1 MEIKAYKTGL
11 FKAGGDLPLFI
22 KKHLPSLKEG
32 SIVAVSSKAAGL
44 WEGRTAPLNRKE
56 EIIKRSSDFY
66 LKTSLCYFT
75 VKDGM
80 VMTNA
85 GVDESNCEGGL
96 SLLPERP
103 YKTAERLRK
112 ELKKIYGVKKLGV
125 ILTDSMILPLRAGV
139 ISAAVGYAGFRGI
152 KDYRGKG
159 DIFGRKLKMT
169 MVDIA
174 DTLAAAAGLLMGEG
188 KERKPFAVIEDA
200 PVVFS
205 GGRKEGEIKYPL
217 KDDLY
222 YPFFKPYL
230 KKR

>member
-1 MEIKAYKTGL
+1 MKVTAYKTRL
-11 FKAGGDLPLFI
+11 FKEGGNLPLFI
-22 KKHLPSLKEG
+22 KKHLPALKEG
-32 SIVAVSSKAAGL
+32 SIVAVSSKVAGL
-44 WEGRTAPLNRKE
+44 WESNTAALSRKE
-56 EIIKRSSDFY
+56 EIIKKESDFY

-85 GVDESNCEGGL
+85 GVDESNIKGKL
-96 SLLPERP
+96 SLLPKRP
-103 YKTAERLRK
+103 YKTAEVLRT

-139 ISAAVGYAGFRGI
+139 ISAAVAYAGFKGV

-169 MVDIA
+169 MVNVA
-174 DTLAAAAGLLMGEG
+174 DTLAACAGLLMGEG
-188 KERKPFAVIEDA
+188 KEKKPFAVIEDA
-200 PVVFS
+200 PVIFCAKQ
-205 GGRKEGEIKYPL
+205 KEGEIRYPL

-230 KKR
+230 KKK